1 MSCAKN
7 FTVKLLDHTIYDCSL
22 IYITWFSS
30 IIYLS
35 AFQLCYIIYYYVFV
49 HTERRW
55 CFPDKPVPR
64 RFPGHIMWRG
74 RNSEVS
80 VHRALLN
87 NMLTM
92 MLTMIKSHVDDRVA
106 CYIFSIRI
114 GFLYFQISVNYL
126 VHTYTCSKFDMFQS
140 KQKDKTMWMS
150 ILECNKNVSYIHVG
164 KHTHWAIYLQ
174 K

>member
-22 IYITWFSS
+22 IYINMIFK
-30 IIYLS
+30 YYLFVCLS
-35 AFQLCYIIYYYVFV
+35 ALLLSFHVFV

-140 KQKDKTMWMS
+140 KQKDKTM
-150 ILECNKNVSYIHVG
+150 
-164 KHTHWAIYLQ
+164 
-174 K
+174 